1 MPRQLEFPASRKN
14 TGRESKAWG
23 THFITWQRV
32 CTQSSTVWRECRG
45 RISLLM
51 CKVCIPSQPWQIL
64 LGSTTVINTS
74 ANVASGTAWQHLA
87 RRTARPHL
95 PCSRW
100 ISIRLKACSIEIPSE
115 HVLATLSF
123 LWQNTWP
130 QRCKEEGFICVHGFR
145 GTSVH
150 WGSNSMT
157 SGGAPSLEKTRIQS
171 VSLAPG

>member
-1 MPRQLEFPASRKN
+1 
-14 TGRESKAWG
+14 
-23 THFITWQRV
+23 
-32 CTQSSTVWRECRG
+32 
-45 RISLLM
+45 M
-51 CKVCIPSQPWQIL
+51 CKGCVSSQPWQIL

-100 ISIRLKACSIEIPSE
+100 ISIRLKACGIEIPSE
-115 HVLATLSF
+115 PVLVTLSF

-130 QRCKEEGFICVHGFR
+130 QWCKGAGFIWVHGFR
-145 GTSVH
+145 GTLVH

-157 SGGAPSLEKTRIQS
+157 AGGAPSLEKTRIQKRPGWTS
-171 VSLAPG
+171 SSETYVQWLASASQTPPPNISTDFEIVL